1 MYTFE
6 DFADCLHSRRSVG
19 GVFGQHGHYQ
29 LASLWCNIL
38 IQAADRMGPLGQML
52 LHGFFGIVHMKWRPE
67 GKDVPETEMFTDNY
81 VMRLEFGIMEKGKL
95 PGKIYV
101 CLSDKTK
108 SFVGGSF
115 IAEIK

>member
-1 MYTFE
+1 MIFLFLKKDETAEGKSF
-6 DFADCLHSRRSVG
+6 DITKTS
-19 GVFGQHGHYQ
+19 
-29 LASLWCNIL
+29 
-38 IQAADRMGPLGQML
+38 
-52 LHGFFGIVHMKWRPE
+52 GFSSPHIHMKWRPE

-81 VMRLEFGIMEKGKL
+81 VMRLEFGVMENGKL

-115 IAEIK
+115 RAEIK